1 MSHWFWP
8 ALQREIRASWKKL
21 SLSAFSLCIG
31 MSALTALMLAD
42 ARLEQQTR
50 RQADNI
56 LGGDVEISDVR
67 LLPEKLIES
76 LTSSPKIARRSRV
89 TSFVS
94 MANVAQAGRP
104 KLIEVLAVDDAFPLV
119 PGIKF
124 KPNLSFESLRSGGIL
139 VENSFAVTHG
149 LQLANQRISGEV
161 NDKTSQ
167 KLFTERKAVRI
178 GKRFFPIV
186 GFVENDQMR
195 DFASFS
201 LGSRLYMAREVAQ
214 RQKLISSQS
223 RLRDRL
229 LLQFPAQAS
238 PEATQEW
245 LREELKKIEPI
256 RPALR
261 SKADALNSAFKP
273 ARSLM
278 LFFNA
283 IGFAALLL
291 LGLGSAQGLHSY
303 LQRKQY
309 DAKILSNLG
318 ANRSLLTILYVGNA
332 IIVSAAALAAGAWLG
347 QILFQQEIAPR
358 LGRWFAGGGAELSL
372 LNQAGLTAKFALA
385 AFLLTLSLILPGALL
400 YLRRG
405 QRQSSI
411 TALATSSDPLPKRLL
426 LSFIAGL
433 ENFPDL
439 VWLITAL
446 LLSFLIS
453 SETAFNLLLVVMLTG
468 LYFAVRFLVRI
479 VSRLGLSPNI
489 RLPLSIRLAG
499 SEIAARPAQSTLTL
513 MLFGMSVCMMA
524 FMWDLRTNI
533 VEQISA
539 ATSGN
544 QRPNVFV
551 IDAPPEAMAS
561 VQEILSKGSA
571 PGGVL
576 SEKLTR
582 ARLARINNK
591 TTEEWLVQFTGS
603 ADARRTAERLLSRE
617 QNLTSREKLDDRQ
630 QTESVVAGQFWRPDS
645 GKAAINEVSVEA
657 GIAKNLN
664 INLGD
669 NLTFDIQGIPI
680 KVKVTSLRR
689 VRWQSFRPNFFFVLH
704 PSVLSDAPFRG
715 IFAATLPD
723 NKTRSEVL
731 NNLSQNH
738 PGITALD
745 ATELADL
752 AAQLLTAA
760 LEIVGFL
767 SFLMFAGALLNTFL
781 SAWTSFTM
789 RAQNFSLYRC
799 LGANNSLV
807 LRAVF
812 GEFTLLSLF
821 GCLTGVVTSW
831 LLSTMVQKTLL
842 SVDDQLQ
849 LRVLPGL
856 AITGVVVA
864 ICCIA
869 ALVSAILILRQ
880 APFRVLRRPG

>member
-8 ALQREIRASWKKL
+8 ALQREIRTSWKKL
-21 SLSAFSLCIG
+21 SLAALSLCIG
-31 MSALTALMLAD
+31 MSALTSLMLAD
-42 ARLEQQTR
+42 ARLELQTR

-56 LGGDVEISDVR
+56 LGGDAEISDVR
-67 LLPEKLIES
+67 LLPESLIES
-76 LTSSPKIARRSRV
+76 LNSSPKIARRSRV
-89 TSFVS
+89 TSLVS
-94 MANVAQAGRP
+94 MTTIASVARP
-104 KLIEVLAVDDAFPLV
+104 RLVEILAVDDAFPLV
-119 PGIKF
+119 PGMRF
-124 KPNLSFESLRSGGIL
+124 KPQFSFESLRNGGVL
-139 VENSFAVTHG
+139 VESGFAVSNG
-149 LQLANQRISGEV
+149 LQVTSQKILGDAS
-161 NDKTSQ
+161 DKNSQ
-167 KLFTERKAVRI
+167 KLFAERKAVRI

-186 GFVENDQMR
+186 GLVENDQMR

-201 LGSRLYMAREVAQ
+201 LGSRLYMARDVAV
-214 RQKLISSQS
+214 RQKLVSGQS
-223 RLRDRL
+223 RLRDKL
-229 LLQFPAQAS
+229 LLQFPPQAS
-238 PEATQEW
+238 LEASNEW
-245 LREELKKIEPI
+245 LRGELKKIEPV
-256 RPALR
+256 RPNLR
-261 SKADALNSAFKP
+261 GKQDALNSAFKP

-283 IGFAALLL
+283 ISFAALLL

-309 DAKILSNLG
+309 DARILSNLG
-318 ANRSLLTILYVGNA
+318 AGRTLLAILYVGNV
-332 IIVSAAALAAGAWLG
+332 IIVSGVALAVGAWLG
-347 QILFQQEIAPR
+347 QFIFQHELAPR
-358 LGRWFAGGGAELSL
+358 LGRWFSSGGNDFSL
-372 LNQAGLTAKFALA
+372 LSHAGLTTKFTFA

-405 QRQSSI
+405 QRQSFI
-411 TALATSSDPLPKRLL
+411 AALSTSNDPMPKKILL
-426 LSFIAGL
+426 GLIAGL

-453 SETAFNLLLVVMLTG
+453 SETAFNLILVITLTG
-468 LYFAVRFLVRI
+468 LYLTVRFLVRLI
-479 VSRLGLSPNI
+479 SRLGLSPGI
-489 RLPLSIRLAG
+489 RLPLFLRLAG

-513 MLFGMSVCMMA
+513 MLFGMSVCMLL

-533 VEQISA
+533 VNQISA

-551 IDAPPEAMAS
+551 IDAPPESFNS
-561 VQEILSKGSA
+561 VREILSRGGPQGS
-571 PGGVL
+571 VL
-576 SEKLTR
+576 SERLTR

-591 TTEEWLVQFTGS
+591 TNEEWLDQFSGNPET
-603 ADARRTAERLLSRE
+603 RKTAERLLNRE
-617 QNLTSREKLDDRQ
+617 QNLTSRERLDEKEQ
-630 QTESVVAGQFWRPDS
+630 SETIVEGQFWRPDS
-645 GKAAINEVSVEA
+645 GKSALNEVSVEA

-669 NLTFDIQGIPI
+669 NLTFDIQGVPI
-680 KVKVTSLRR
+680 KVKVTSVRR
-689 VRWQSFRPNFFFVLH
+689 VRWQNFRPNFFFVLH
-704 PSVLSDAPFRG
+704 PSVLADAPFRG

-723 NKTRSEVL
+723 SKTRSEVL

-745 ATELADL
+745 ATELAEL

-767 SFLMFAGALLNTFL
+767 SLLMFAGALLNTFL

-812 GEFTLLSLF
+812 GEFSLLSIL
-821 GCLTGVVTSW
+821 GCLTGVATSW
-831 LLSTMVQKTLL
+831 VLSSLVQKTLL
-842 SVDDQLQ
+842 TVDDQLQ
-849 LRVLPGL
+849 LRVMPG
-856 AITGVVVA
+856 ITITAVVVGL
-864 ICCIA
+864 CCIT